1 MVCLSA
7 YSVTLDA
14 IASHRQK
21 ASLGH
26 SSIRY
31 NLTGGRCQM
40 FISGSRA
47 RDYRLNVLGIN
58 LPVHRSMFIAL
69 VSTTFLVSPPR
80 TLTVTAS
87 AISSPSWILSPLP
100 AVSLQ
105 PQRPKAP
112 GRLAPLRCTKTRIP
126 VLGSSFIVVSLASS
140 SIEVRLR
147 ETCGNRLRTLTVRH
161 DMQKSA
167 KTCPSPTPSTAHELN
182 CSKPAATQPVAE
194 CR

>member
-1 MVCLSA
+1 MQPGVGSCDVVKCKVYVDHFKITS
-7 YSVTLDA
+7 D
-14 IASHRQK
+14 
-21 ASLGH
+21 
-26 SSIRY
+26 
-31 NLTGGRCQM
+31 LTSGRCQM

-58 LPVHRSMFIAL
+58 APVHRFMFIAP
-69 VSTTFLVSPPR
+69 VSKTFLVSPPR